1 MDEVLYQVNKQ
12 YMAAAEDIDKQIDA
26 NFSES
31 ANDVREVNNNGA
43 DLLKSAMCFP
53 IGYTMKAE
61 HVRPDGSH
69 FGKDELAYWQENVTL
84 LVDMEPDYLLAE
96 NDDDKELI
104 NQGVQNIC
112 FFGPRGVPVLTPP
125 NYMVQ
130 FNSWMINVEGLID
143 GFTLFDVENE
153 CHTHPI
159 FGHKAQMYRRLDD
172 AIEDPTN
179 DLYWPLSE
187 NVHEILRMTC
197 TKK

>member
-1 MDEVLYQVNKQ
+1 MVSAQDLTNKIKANQIRYVDKDRYCSNGNYTSCSAKTISQVREWYVDEVLYQVNKQ

-84 LVDMEPDYLLAE
+84 LVDMDPDYLLAE
-96 NDDDKELI
+96 SDGDKKMI
-104 NQGVQNIC
+104 NLGVQNIC
-112 FFGPRGVPVLTPP
+112 LLVSKQLFLT
-125 NYMVQ
+125 
-130 FNSWMINVEGLID
+130 L
-143 GFTLFDVENE
+143 
-153 CHTHPI
+153 
-159 FGHKAQMYRRLDD
+159 
-172 AIEDPTN
+172 
-179 DLYWPLSE
+179 
-187 NVHEILRMTC
+187 
-197 TKK
+197 